1 MPAKKA
7 ATRKR
12 STSTT
17 KASANQDA
25 NAVSE
30 FAANSEK
37 VAEASKDVV
46 ESIETAC
53 KTVSCLPHPAL
64 NIRKEPNSDAEVI
77 GEYKNGAEV
86 PCEKPV
92 KGWAKTDDGY
102 VMSKFLV

>member
-37 VAEASKDVV
+37 VAEASKV
-46 ESIETAC
+46 ESIEKAC